1 MQMPAPYR
9 LADQAA
15 KQLNKAALLAA
26 EKIKENLRLL
36 GFDDLNVMQD
46 IDSLYEELGKNNRK
60 KFKELWRA
68 RCREV
73 LRWMDEDEIDEL
85 LEMHLAGLLDE
96 PNSVTHYA
104 YTTEVLRKR
113 DRAKEAALSV
123 PTKAQKQIEIDKHLR
138 YWLQMTG
145 WYLDFVS
152 QDAEISAF
160 EAAGIKKVQR
170 HERDDEK
177 TCSVCR
183 EADGQVYEVT
193 KIPPLPHLR
202 CRRWFTPV

>member
-1 MQMPAPYR
+1 M
-9 LADQAA
+9 
-15 KQLNKAALLAA
+15 
-26 EKIKENLRLL
+26 
-36 GFDDLNVMQD
+36 NVMQD
-46 IDSLYEELGKNNRK
+46 IDNLYEELDKNNRK

-73 LRWMDEDEIDEL
+73 LRWLDEDEIDEL

-152 QDAEISAF
+152 QDAEIAAF

-177 TCSVCR
+177 TCAVCR

-202 CRRWFTPV
+202 CRRWFTPYDSKR